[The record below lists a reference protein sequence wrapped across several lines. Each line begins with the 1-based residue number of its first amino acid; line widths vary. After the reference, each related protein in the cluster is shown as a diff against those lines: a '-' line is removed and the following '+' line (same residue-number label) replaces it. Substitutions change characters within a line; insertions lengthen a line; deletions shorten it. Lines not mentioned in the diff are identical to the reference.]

1 MKSPR
6 FLLGLGLFLMLLGI
20 ALPFSMVIHVIEST
34 FFVNFFSWAS
44 SVIGLALGMIGAT
57 FMAARRRE

>member
-6 FLLGLGLFLMLLGI
+6 FLLSLGLFLMTMGI
-20 ALPFSMVIHVIEST
+20 VLPFMMVIQIIEST
-34 FFVNFFSWAS
+34 FFINFFSWAS

-57 FMAARRRE
+57 FMASRRRN

>member
-6 FLLGLGLFLMLLGI
+6 FLLGLGLFLMLVGI
-20 ALPFSMVIHVIEST
+20 ALPFMMVIHVIEST